1 MTVSSNEIAAG
12 GVILREFD
20 GQLKVVLCHRYRGQ
34 GSRSL
39 FALPKGRL
47 ESGESISSA
56 AVREVREETGL
67 IVEIDRPLMDINYSV
82 KRVPDPLKHKT
93 VHFFLMR
100 HIGGNFSNHDA
111 EFDKVDWFQV
121 DEALK
126 LLTYQN
132 QREVLD
138 MARATFD
145 LERQRRAD

>member
-1 MTVSSNEIAAG
+1 
-12 GVILREFD
+12 
-20 GQLKVVLCHRYRGQ
+20 
-34 GSRSL
+34 
-39 FALPKGRL
+39 
-47 ESGESISSA
+47 
-56 AVREVREETGL
+56 
-67 IVEIDRPLMDINYSV
+67 
-82 KRVPDPLKHKT
+82 
-93 VHFFLMR
+93 MR

-145 LERQRRAD
+145 LKRQRGAD

>member
-67 IVEIDRPLMDINYSV
+67 IVEIDQPLMDVKYSV
-82 KRVPDPLKHKT
+82 QRIPDPLKLKT

-100 HIGGNFSNHDA
+100 HIGGNFSNHDS
-111 EFDKVDWFQV
+111 EFDEVDWFQV

-145 LERQRRAD
+145 LKRQRRAD

>member
-1 MTVSSNEIAAG
+1 MDANIIEIAAG
-12 GVILREFD
+12 GVVIEEFS
-20 GQLKVVLCHRYRGQ
+20 GQMKVVLCHRYRSQ

-47 ESGESISSA
+47 EVGESISSA

-67 IVEIDRPLMDINYSV
+67 IVEIDRPLMDIKYSV
-82 KRVPDPLKHKT
+82 KRISDPLKHKT

-100 HIGGNFSNHDA
+100 HIGGDFSSHDA
-111 EFDKVDWFQV
+111 EFDEVNWFQV

-138 MARATFD
+138 MALTTFD
-145 LERQRRAD
+145 LKRQLRAD